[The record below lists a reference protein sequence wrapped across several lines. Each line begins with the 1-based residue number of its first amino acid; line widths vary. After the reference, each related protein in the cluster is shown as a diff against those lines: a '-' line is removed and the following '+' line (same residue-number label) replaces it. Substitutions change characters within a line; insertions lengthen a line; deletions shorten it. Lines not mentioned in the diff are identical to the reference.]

1 MLLQVLEDEYGCR
14 VEDETEVGV
23 AREIMKVRKEIG
35 EGSTSMVD
43 AMHKK
48 WQERNGKEVATGNV
62 QVRES
67 NQEAEWD
74 SVDEESGEDEDVDMD
89 DAPALVPAKPKEP
102 KPEPEIDEDGFEKV
116 VSKKKR

>member
-14 VEDETEVGV
+14 VEDETEIAV
-23 AREIMKVRKEIG
+23 ARSIMLIKKEVS
-35 EGSTSMVD
+35 EGSTATID

-48 WQERNGKEVATGNV
+48 WEDTQGKEIATGDVN
-62 QVRES
+62 VRES
-67 NQEAEWD
+67 NQDAEWD
-74 SVDEESGEDEDVDMD
+74 SVDEESDEDVDMD
-89 DAPALVPAKPKEP
+89 DAPALVPARPREP

>member
-14 VEDETEVGV
+14 NEDETEVAA
-23 AREIMKVRKEIG
+23 ARDIMKVRKEIS
-35 EGSTSMVD
+35 EGNTSTVD

-48 WQERNGKEVATGNV
+48 WEQRKGKEIATGNV
-62 QVRES
+62 QIRES

-74 SVDEESGEDEDVDMD
+74 SVDEESGEGEDVEMD
-89 DAPALVPAKPKEP
+89 DAPELVPAKPREP

-116 VSKKKR
+116 VGKKRR